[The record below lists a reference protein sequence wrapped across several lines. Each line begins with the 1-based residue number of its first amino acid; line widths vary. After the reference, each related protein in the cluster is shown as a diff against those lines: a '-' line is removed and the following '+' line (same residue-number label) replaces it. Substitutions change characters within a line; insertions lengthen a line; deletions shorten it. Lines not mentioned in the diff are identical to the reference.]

1 VRVLGVG
8 IATLD
13 VVHVVDRYPT
23 EDAEVRALDLHRRRG
38 GNATNTLAALDQL
51 GHGVSWAGT
60 VADDAESL
68 EVLGLAR
75 GEGIDTRHAVV
86 CPGGR
91 TPTSCV
97 TSSLATGSR
106 TIVHH
111 RDLREYGA
119 EDFAR
124 VPLTGLDWVHFE
136 GRNVGELGPM
146 LRRCRDEGVPCSL
159 EVEKPRDGIEA
170 LLDLPDL
177 VLFSR
182 QYAHHR
188 GFADGASLLQSLPE
202 RAGQALYCAW
212 GDAGAWAIGADRV
225 PAHSPAFPPARLVDT
240 VGAGDVFNAG
250 VIDGQLRGLTVPAIL
265 RHACRLAGVK
275 CGRNGLSGVADALH
289 GGLALCRV
297 VDLADPGSR
306 GLQLAGP
313 GGRAVALFLVRSG
326 GRVRAYRNCC
336 PHTGAPL
343 EWRPHQFL
351 DFEGRFIQCA
361 LHGAL
366 FTPEDGR
373 CVRGPCAGDALTA
386 ERVTIVDG
394 WVVWSGSDEA
404 RPGR

>member
-1 VRVLGVG
+1 MRVLGVG

-13 VVHVVDRYPT
+13 VVQVVDRYPT
-23 EDAEVRALDLHRRRG
+23 EDAEVRALGQHRRRG
-38 GNATNTLAALDQL
+38 GNATNTLVALAQL
-51 GHGVSWAGT
+51 GHEVSWAGT
-60 VADDAESL
+60 VADDAESR

-75 GEGIDTRHAVV
+75 GEGIDARHAVA

-91 TPTSCV
+91 TPMSCV

-119 EDFAR
+119 QDFAR

-136 GRNVGELGPM
+136 GRNVAELGPM

-170 LLDLPDL
+170 LFDLPDL

-182 QYAHHR
+182 QYARHR

-265 RHACRLAGVK
+265 RHARCAGWSTSRTPARGASSSPDRVAGPWRSFW
-275 CGRNGLSGVADALH
+275 CARAGRCAPTATAVRTPGLRWSG
-289 GGLALCRV
+289 
-297 VDLADPGSR
+297 DPTSSWTSR
-306 GLQLAGP
+306 GASSSARCMAPCSRRRTAGASGDP
-313 GGRAVALFLVRSG
+313 APATPSPRSG
-326 GRVRAYRNCC
+326 
-336 PHTGAPL
+336 
-343 EWRPHQFL
+343 
-351 DFEGRFIQCA
+351 
-361 LHGAL
+361 
-366 FTPEDGR
+366 
-373 CVRGPCAGDALTA
+373 
-386 ERVTIVDG
+386 
-394 WVVWSGSDEA
+394 
-404 RPGR
+404 

>member
-1 VRVLGVG
+1 MRILGVG

-13 VVHVVDRYPT
+13 VVHVVERYPG
-23 EDAEVRALDLHRRRG
+23 EDAEVRALEQHRRRG
-38 GNATNTLAALDQL
+38 GNATNTLAVLAQL
-51 GHGVSWAGT
+51 GHAVSWAGT
-60 VADDAESL
+60 VADDAESR

-75 GEGIDTRHAVV
+75 REGIDTRHAVA
-86 CPGGR
+86 CPGSR

-111 RDLREYGA
+111 RDLREFGA
-119 EDFAR
+119 ADFAQ
-124 VPLTGLDWVHFE
+124 VALTRLDWAHFE
-136 GRNVGELGPM
+136 GRNTAELGQM

-159 EVEKPRDGIEA
+159 EIEKPREGIEA
-170 LLDLPDL
+170 LFDLPDL
-177 VLFSR
+177 LLFSR
-182 QYAHHR
+182 QYALHR
-188 GFADGASLLQSLPE
+188 GYTDAASLLLGLPR
-202 RAGQALYCAW
+202 RAGQSLYCAW
-212 GDAGAWAIGADRV
+212 GPSGAWAIDAEGRLAE
-225 PAHSPAFPPARLVDT
+225 SPAFPPERLVDT

-250 VIDGQLRGLTVPAIL
+250 VIDGHLRGLTVPAIL
-265 RHACRLAGVK
+265 RHACRLAGFK
-275 CGRNGLSGVADALH
+275 CGRTGLSGVAGALH
-289 GGLALCRV
+289 DGLALCRV

-306 GLQLAGP
+306 GYQLTGAGAR
-313 GGRAVALFLVRSG
+313 GVALFLVRSG
-326 GRVRAYRNCC
+326 DRVRAYHNCC

-386 ERVTIVDG
+386 EPVHVLDG
-394 WVVWSGSDEA
+394 WVVWETGQPD
-404 RPGR
+404 PDG